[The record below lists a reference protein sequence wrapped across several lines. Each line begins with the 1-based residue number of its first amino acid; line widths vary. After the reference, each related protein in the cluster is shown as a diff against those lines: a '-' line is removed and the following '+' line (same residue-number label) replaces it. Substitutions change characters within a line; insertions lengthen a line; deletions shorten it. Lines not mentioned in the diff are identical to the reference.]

1 MNPKKKTPA
10 NLSELLKP
18 RETYSALGPNNNTQ
32 NKKLRVIKVKKNT
45 ANMNNSEII
54 SPNDIS

>member
-1 MNPKKKTPA
+1 M

-18 RETYSALGPNNNTQ
+18 RETYSALGPNSNTQ
-32 NKKLRVIKVKKNT
+32 TKKLRVIKVKKNT